1 MMRYE
6 VKTQLT
12 PEAALQRAIGYF
24 GPQGI
29 GLEITDQNQA
39 CLIFQGGGGH
49 VAVTACPG
57 KEPKEKT
64 RVELETREW
73 DYAVRK
79 FMAEV
84 HA

>member
-1 MMRYE
+1 MRYE
-6 VKTQLT
+6 VITPLT
-12 PEAALQRAIGYF
+12 PAEALQRAIGHF
-24 GPQGI
+24 GPQGV
-29 GLEITDQNQA
+29 GLEITDQNEA

-57 KEPKEKT
+57 EYPKANT

-73 DYAVRK
+73 DYVVRQ

-84 HA
+84 H